1 MKKMIVLL
9 LCLGLLF
16 AGCSTSKEDSNG
28 WKPLLA
34 SDEVIPYAEQAIE
47 ILDSYLG
54 FDMSAD
60 EATKAL
66 DRLVDRVESLDIDSL
81 EILKG
86 TSDYNET
93 DYNIAYNIDFLSIG
107 SIDDRTDKECMM
119 YRDFFRFS
127 IGEKVSGKT
136 YSPKK
141 RISKDNPLSQKLV
154 DSDIPISKA
163 YDDSN
168 GNAKITLFFDY
179 CNGVKVEYIYDYVR
193 KVIRS
198 AERQEILL
206 EDITVWYHC
215 YDQEVFILSI
225 DLSKD
230 PIYGYIYPANNFDG
244 EAIARF
250 NSISDLS
257 VALQAAQDYFGRD

>member
-1 MKKMIVLL
+1 MKKIFVLL

-47 ILDSYLG
+47 ILDAYLG

-60 EATKAL
+60 EATKAI
-66 DRLVDRVESLDIDSL
+66 DRLDDRVESLDINGT

-86 TSDYNET
+86 TSEYNET
-93 DYNIAYNIDFLSIG
+93 DYNIAYNIMFLAIG

-127 IGEKVSGKT
+127 IGEEVSGKT
-136 YSPKK
+136 YSPQK
-141 RISKDNPLSQKLV
+141 RISDDDALSKKLV
-154 DSDIPISKA
+154 DSDIPISRA
-163 YDDSN
+163 YDGYD
-168 GNAKITLFFDY
+168 GNAKITMCFDY

-206 EDITVWYHC
+206 EDITVWYSC
-215 YDQEVFILSI
+215 YDQDVFLLSI
-225 DLSKD
+225 DFTKD
-230 PIYGYIYPANNFDG
+230 PMYGYIRPTDTDS

-250 NSISDLS
+250 ESMEELRA
-257 VALQAAQDYFGRD
+257 ALQTAQEYFGRD